1 MKVNFYASDGG
12 FKDELICAINF
23 SIVPEKGDIIKLNN
37 TTYYVIKR
45 CFYIKNNEIEFI
57 EVFLTKKH

>member
-12 FKDELICAINF
+12 FKDELIYSINS
-23 SIVPEKGDIIKLNN
+23 SIVPEKGDIIKINN
-37 TTYYVIKR
+37 ITYYIIKR

-57 EVFLTKKH
+57 EVSLTKKH